1 MKVRKTTPGTAG
13 GVRLTVVSCATL
25 TILVPATVSACTSSG
40 PTAPNIP
47 TPTVTTEQPSTGG
60 TKTPTEHP
68 THTPTPTEH
77 PTHTATATEH
87 PTGTAS
93 PTHEAAGTPTAT
105 HTPTPT
111 PTPEATT
118 PFPTAAPSTGG
129 GGTAGLQDGLLLGL
143 GGTAM
148 LAGLGSLAYRRRVNR
163 DK

>member
-13 GVRLTVVSCATL
+13 SVRLTVVSCATL
-25 TILVPATVSACTSSG
+25 TVLVSATVSACTGSG
-40 PTAPNIP
+40 PTSPNIP
-47 TPTVTTEQPSTGG
+47 TPTLTTVQPSTGG
-60 TKTPTEHP
+60 TKTPTP
-68 THTPTPTEH
+68 TAGTESPTETH
-77 PTHTATATEH
+77 SPTHTATPTEH
-87 PTGTAS
+87 PTGTAT
-93 PTHEAAGTPTAT
+93 PTHTAT
-105 HTPTPT
+105 ETPSATPT

-129 GGTAGLQDGLLLGL
+129 GGTAGLQDGLLFGL